1 MGMAKAFVVPAIARR
16 RGNPNWGRPVPPA
29 PVLATEFE
37 SKFNSWDSR
46 SKPVQG
52 LDLCEAGVNVIKID
66 TSYQNRCSRRGEIV
80 VEDSFS
86 GETPSR

>member
-1 MGMAKAFVVPAIARR
+1 VGMAKAFVVPAIARR